1 MDDVAAK
8 HYLVERIE
16 SDLLTRNRMNVWRA
30 TRSGF
35 GRGTPLVAPALPDPS
50 RPLVMS
56 EADADEIRRNAQGDM
71 VRVLDRE
78 GNVVWWREYRSRESS
93 IKKHAEIMDDLMKLA
108 SAAFRRKYG
117 IIPER
122 PLEVD
127 AARATAAS
135 GGPAPGSADDPSGP
149 WAERIRRSEGGADQQ
164 APGEIPGG
172 SREGDV
178 GWGDFGRR

>member
-1 MDDVAAK
+1 MSDVAAM

-16 SDLLTRNRMNVWRA
+16 SDLLTKNRMNVWRA
-30 TRSGF
+30 TRSGL

-71 VRVLDRE
+71 IRILDRE
-78 GNVVWWREYRSRESS
+78 GNVVWWREDRSRESS
-93 IKKHAEIMDDLMKLA
+93 IKKHSEIMDDLMKLE
-108 SAAFRRKYG
+108 AAPFRRKYG

-122 PLEVD
+122 PLE
-127 AARATAAS
+127 
-135 GGPAPGSADDPSGP
+135 
-149 WAERIRRSEGGADQQ
+149 
-164 APGEIPGG
+164 
-172 SREGDV
+172 GDV